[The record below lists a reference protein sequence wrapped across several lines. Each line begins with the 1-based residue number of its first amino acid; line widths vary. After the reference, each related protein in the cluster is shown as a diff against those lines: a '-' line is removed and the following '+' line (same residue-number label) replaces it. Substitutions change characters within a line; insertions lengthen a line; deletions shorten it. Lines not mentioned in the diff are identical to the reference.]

1 MVHAMVQQLGGGGR
15 QIPTVPGQPGVHNEP
30 RLHSETLDKTQNQNK
45 ETKRSWHRGYVS
57 GLRHTASAWQTQGT
71 E

>member
-45 ETKRSWHRGYVS
+45 ETKRSWHRG
-57 GLRHTASAWQTQGT
+57 
-71 E
+71 